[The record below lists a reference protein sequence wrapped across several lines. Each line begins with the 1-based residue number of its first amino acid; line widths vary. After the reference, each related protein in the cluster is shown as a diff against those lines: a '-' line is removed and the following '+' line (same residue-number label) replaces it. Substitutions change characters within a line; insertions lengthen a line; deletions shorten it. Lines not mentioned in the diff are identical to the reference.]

1 MKQNGRYVTLKE
13 IPINGGKTIPANST
27 ITVTNG
33 CLYLEGGLLPK
44 DYQDDFKTLI
54 NNEEISGW
62 NYIVPVKE
70 KEAFLNSKQDK

>member
-13 IPINGGKTIPANST
+13 IPIMGGKSIPANST

-44 DYQDDFKTLI
+44 DYQDDFKSLI
-54 NNEEISGW
+54 NNEEINGW
-62 NYIVPVKE
+62 DYIVPVRE